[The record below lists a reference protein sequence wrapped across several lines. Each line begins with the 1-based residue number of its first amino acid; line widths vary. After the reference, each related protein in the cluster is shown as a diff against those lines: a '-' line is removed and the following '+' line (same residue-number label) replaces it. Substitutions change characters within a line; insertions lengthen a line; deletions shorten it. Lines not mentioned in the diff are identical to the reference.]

1 MKQALVLAAVA
12 ALSTPLAGAPASPG
26 GRLLVANKGDHTLG
40 LVEPGAGR
48 QVAALAESGITAHEV
63 AASPDGRFA
72 YLPIYGDSGVGR
84 PGSDGSTI
92 DVFDLGAHRRVATID
107 LGRPERPHAAHFGRD
122 GRLYVTTELT
132 NTITVIDPRTNT
144 VVDRI
149 PTGQA
154 ESHMLVLSR
163 DGRRAWT
170 SNVGPGTVSAID
182 LAAKKVVA
190 VIPVAKKAQRIA
202 LSVDERHLFTA
213 DQGAPRLA
221 VVSTAKNTVER
232 WVDLPGIGYGSAPT
246 PDGRFLLVAVLTT
259 SQVAVVDLAEW
270 KVTRAIDVP
279 KAPQEV
285 VVRPDGRVAYV
296 SCDASGKVAAIDL
309 AAWAVGRL
317 IDAGPF
323 VDGLAW
329 APLSRDEGR
338 RPEE

>member
-48 QVAALAESGITAHEV
+48 QVAALAESGVTAHEV

-72 YLPIYGDSGVGR
+72 YLPIYGDAGVGR
-84 PGSDGSTI
+84 PGRDGTTI

-107 LGRPERPHAAHFGRD
+107 LGRPERPHAARFGRD

-132 NTITVIDPRTNT
+132 STITVIDPRTNS

-154 ESHMLVLSR
+154 ESHMLALSR

-190 VIPVAKKAQRIA
+190 V
-202 LSVDERHLFTA
+202 T
-213 DQGAPRLA
+213 
-221 VVSTAKNTVER
+221 
-232 WVDLPGIGYGSAPT
+232 
-246 PDGRFLLVAVLTT
+246 TT
-259 SQVAVVDLAEW
+259 SQVAVVDLKEW

-309 AAWAVGRL
+309 ATWAVDRL

-338 RPEE
+338 RAEE